1 MKDKFAREL
10 IADLRREVRRDYEI
24 QSERFG
30 TLKTDH
36 LLLLKY
42 LGLEKKHVAITV
54 TYVKRRKKNG

>member
-1 MKDKFAREL
+1 
-10 IADLRREVRRDYEI
+10 RREVRRDYEI